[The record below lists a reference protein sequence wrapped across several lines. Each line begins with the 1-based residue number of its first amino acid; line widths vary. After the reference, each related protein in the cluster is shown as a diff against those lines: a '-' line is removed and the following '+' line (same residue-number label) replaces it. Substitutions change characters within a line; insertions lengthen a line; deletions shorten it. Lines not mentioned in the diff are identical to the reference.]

1 MRRKLFWIYLLAIF
15 IASLS
20 YTVQAQVLTIND
32 GTKFTINGGT
42 LDVNCQ
48 DILIKSGGTLELLSG
63 GILDKA
69 EMFVEPGGNYNVV
82 SGTVLSCEVSG
93 SVFYF
98 LYKPDG
104 TPAAIFA
111 LPKK

>member
-1 MRRKLFWIYLLAIF
+1 MLAIF
-15 IASLS
+15 IASLLFMADN
-20 YTVQAQVLTIND
+20 TIQAQVLTIND
-32 GTKFTINGGT
+32 GTTFTISGGT

-63 GILDKA
+63 EILEKAGIL
-69 EMFVEPGGNYNVV
+69 VEPGGTYNVV
-82 SGTVLSCEVSG
+82 SGTVVPCEVNG
-93 SVFYF
+93 SVFYI

-104 TPAAIFA
+104 TPAVIFA